1 MSDLEKVYNA
11 NALILSFEKCKKNT
25 SWKES
30 IQKYEANLLLNTYNL
45 QQSIINK
52 THKQIPPLDRK
63 SVV

>member
-45 QQSIINK
+45 Q
-52 THKQIPPLDRK
+52 
-63 SVV
+63 